1 MLWNKFWFDSNFID
15 KENVIAKLHLLCQ
28 LERLDPYSH
37 SNVSIAPLNDR
48 LATSLAYVPD
58 KFRMYALAL
67 YANTIYFPNQFSHAI
82 LQHLMNKFIAKNNL
96 NKNDFGKQCL
106 ILEQDP
112 TGIVNEFLRRNAIC
126 GRLDKKTFQRTQQI
140 KSFVNLVD
148 EQINQKGLPIEESL
162 LPFLDRNHWVVLADN
177 SLSGT
182 SICSDL
188 KLLFDF
194 AKRYEKNPK
203 FTVLIR
209 TLAYKG
215 REKLNELYQ
224 TNAFDLN
231 YGLLLTEQ
239 LSITPNNKHCSFFS
253 SRNTLDKVIEAS
265 SWLASTDVY
274 KNDVALIDHKKNS
287 RSNDGDRY
295 DMAFGFKECGLTFV
309 SSENCPSDSL
319 PLLWYSNPNV
329 YIPPFPRVLSRVGGN
344 L

>member
-28 LERLDPYSH
+28 LEKLDPYTH

-58 KFRMYALAL
+58 KYRMYVLAL
-67 YANTIYFPNQFSHAI
+67 YANTIYFPNQFSHAV
-82 LQHLMNKFIAKNNL
+82 LQHLMNKFIAKYNL
-96 NKNDFGKQCL
+96 DKNDFGKQCL

-126 GRLDKKTFQRTQQI
+126 GRLDKKSFQRTQQI
-140 KSFVNLVD
+140 KTFVNLVD
-148 EQINQKGLPIEESL
+148 EQINHNSSLIEESL
-162 LPFLDRNHWVVLADN
+162 IPFLDRNYWIVLADN

-194 AKRYEKNPK
+194 AKRYKKSPK
-203 FTVLIR
+203 FIVLIR

-215 REKLNELYQ
+215 LEKLTELSKTNEFY
-224 TNAFDLN
+224 FD
-231 YGLLLTEQ
+231 YGLLLTQQ
-239 LSITPNNKHCSFFS
+239 LSITPDNKHCSFFS
-253 SRNTLDKVIEAS
+253 SRNTMDKVVEAS
-265 SWLASTDVY
+265 FWLSSSDVY

-287 RSNDGDRY
+287 RNNNDDIY
-295 DMAFGFKECGLTFV
+295 EMAFGFKKCGLTFV

-319 PLLWYSNPNV
+319 PLLWYSNPNL
-329 YIPPFPRVLSRVGGN
+329 YIPPFPRVLSRVRGN